1 MSQDPM
7 LQDDQGMMNYDQS
20 NPTMVPNVNNPIISE
35 EQVFDDYREDHQM
48 MEMDSRPGKQQDYY
62 DSEYQPKRSPS
73 HTSSSQPDP
82 YSKPTHVAT
91 ASVGDTNH
99 DNINKDDSEKS
110 MTPRAMA
117 AFQQHIEFE
126 DPGLDNNQ
134 KYRSDL
140 ALARQESTSSIPCS
154 SDMISVKNIED
165 REDEYS
171 KMKLALLSDIAS
183 NNGSSSPLA
192 AITSPSLA
200 PPGIISPS
208 RRNER
213 EPSSSVYRDKTE
225 LLGNRT
231 IRSKDNLES
240 IFGGTIAQND
250 NKFDTNRS
258 NSSAV
263 HKPLLQNKTND
274 TLARNVSNTTDNAYR
289 SRTDGGNNPN
299 PNINKSKNDPRVI
312 TANSSA
318 FHSTSNHSTHNSQSD
333 KSLHIIQAAEN
344 HVKNNNLTSSQSKAF
359 EQSNIKKSRNSASH
373 SQQAY
378 HQHTTESM
386 NSYEYSAIPSA
397 KTSKA
402 GIKSNEDPKR
412 PKRQIKPT
420 GFIKEEP
427 FPQDISPESNYA
439 SFNLRSSNTNTQL
452 ESERNS
458 LAGEKKGVMAQGV
471 STSATGDVYTIPEL
485 PEEEEE
491 CICSSPLGADGL
503 LKRRTTG
510 RSR

>member
-35 EQVFDDYREDHQM
+35 EQVFDDYREDRQM
-48 MEMDSRPGKQQDYY
+48 MGMDSRPGKQQDYY
-62 DSEYQPKRSPS
+62 DSEYQPKHSPS
-73 HTSSSQPDP
+73 HPSSSQPDP
-82 YSKPTHVAT
+82 HSKPTHVAT
-91 ASVGDTNH
+91 ASIGDTKL
-99 DNINKDDSEKS
+99 DNKNKEDSEKS

-117 AFQQHIEFE
+117 AFQQHMEFE
-126 DPGLDNNQ
+126 DPGLDND
-134 KYRSDL
+134 KKMSRSDL
-140 ALARQESTSSIPCS
+140 AFARQESTSSIPCS

-183 NNGSSSPLA
+183 NNGTSSPLA

-213 EPSSSVYRDKTE
+213 EPSSSVYRDKTD

-231 IRSKDNLES
+231 TRSKDNLES

-250 NKFDTNRS
+250 NKFDTNKS

-263 HKPLLQNKTND
+263 HKPLLQKKTND
-274 TLARNVSNTTDNAYR
+274 TLSRNESNTTDNTYR
-289 SRTDGGNNPN
+289 SRTDGENNPN
-299 PNINKSKNDPRVI
+299 PNINRSKNDPRLKA
-312 TANSSA
+312 ANSSA
-318 FHSTSNHSTHNSQSD
+318 LHSRSSYSTHNSQSD
-333 KSLHIIQAAEN
+333 LNSIQAAEDQVN
-344 HVKNNNLTSSQSKAF
+344 KSNSSQNKAF
-359 EQSNIKKSRNSASH
+359 EQNNINKSRNSV
-373 SQQAY
+373 SQPHQAY
-378 HQHTTESM
+378 NQHATESL
-386 NSYEYSAIPSA
+386 NSYEYSAIPST

-402 GIKSNEDPKR
+402 GFKSNEDGKR

-427 FPQDISPESNYA
+427 FPQDISPESNFA
-439 SFNLRSSNTNTQL
+439 PFNLRSSHINTQS
-452 ESERNS
+452 ESERNL
-458 LAGEKKGVMAQGV
+458 LAGEKKSGTVQGV
-471 STSATGDVYTIPEL
+471 SATGDVYTIPEL
-485 PEEEEE
+485 PEEEDE
-491 CICSSPLGADGL
+491 CICSSPLGEDGL
-503 LKRRTTG
+503 LKRRTAG
-510 RSR
+510 RSL